1 MSKTG
6 MIRARVEPTLK
17 NDAEKVFKKIGLTSS
32 QAINL
37 FYSQVKLR
45 KGLPFDV
52 KIPNAK
58 TRKVFEETD
67 KGIGLKTFKNKEE
80 FFRDIGLR

>member
-45 KGLPFDV
+45 AGLPFDV

-67 KGIGLKTFKNKEE
+67 KGIGLKTFKNKED
-80 FFRDIGLR
+80 FFKDIGLR